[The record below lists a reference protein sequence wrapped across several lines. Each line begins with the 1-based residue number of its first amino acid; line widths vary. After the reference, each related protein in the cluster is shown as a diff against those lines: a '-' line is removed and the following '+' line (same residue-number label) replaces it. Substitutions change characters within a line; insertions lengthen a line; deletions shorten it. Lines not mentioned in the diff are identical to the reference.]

1 MNKPILIDLFA
12 EDRATRNGFVR
23 SLRGSPRRRAAGSA
37 SGSVPQEAVADRLKE
52 LELYQRG
59 LDKKLGGGFPDLLV
73 VAIDGNCTSFSEAR
87 KAVANALRSPLSSC
101 AVQATPDPH
110 VNAGSSR
117 TWRRFI
123 AWSESHRNSKPGS
136 ASATDSKRDPAG
148 AIAEAGHPA
157 TFGGIEFA
165 RELVAEL
172 DYYRAGKADQSLKH
186 FLEELRARL
195 RQIP

>member
-1 MNKPILIDLFA
+1 M
-12 EDRATRNGFVR
+12 
-23 SLRGSPRRRAAGSA
+23 
-37 SGSVPQEAVADRLKE
+37 KE

-73 VAIDGNCTSFSEAR
+73 VAIDGNCASFSEAR

-110 VNAGSSR
+110 VERWFLADLEAFHRVVGVTPELETR
-117 TWRRFI
+117 KCERDYYKRFL
-123 AWSESHRNSKPGS
+123 
-136 ASATDSKRDPAG
+136 AG

-157 TFGGIEFA
+157 TFGGIEL
-165 RELVAEL
+165 RGNSWRRL

-186 FLEELRARL
+186 FLEELKIRDCDE
-195 RQIP
+195 IP